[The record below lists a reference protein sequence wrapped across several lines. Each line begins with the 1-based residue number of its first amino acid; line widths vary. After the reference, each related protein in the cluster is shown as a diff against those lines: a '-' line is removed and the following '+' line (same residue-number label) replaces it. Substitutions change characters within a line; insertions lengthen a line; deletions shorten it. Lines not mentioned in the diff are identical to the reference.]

1 MSFLKEDFKES
12 KEATNKRSKAVLTN
26 LGAESEFA
34 TLDNDLRKVGG
45 STSLNTISNKHVIAK
60 NELFKKERWITLSQK
75 EKEAKW
81 NWAKNSEQA
90 KLIKI
95 KEEEFWSKIQS
106 VKKDAY
112 KAKEMQKKKATS
124 KMLEALELCKEHGG
138 PLK

>member
-1 MSFLKEDFKES
+1 MPFFKEDFEES
-12 KEATNKRSKAVLTN
+12 EEAANKQSKAVLTN

-60 NELFKKERWITLSQK
+60 NELFKKKRQIFLSQK

-81 NWAKNSEQA
+81 NWARNSDQA

-112 KAKEMQKKKATS
+112 QANKMQNKK
-124 KMLEALELCKEHGG
+124 
-138 PLK
+138 LKTKC